1 MGLAVFFFA
10 ATVAV
15 SGPSGEPVEGAER
28 SQIRC
33 KPAPYYVAEKSDR
46 QRVRKTILTGSRVPI
61 RRGYNERRARPCHL
75 MLAPLPPQGFGPLKV
90 AE

>member
-1 MGLAVFFFA
+1 MGLTALFFA

-15 SGPSGEPVEGAER
+15 SGPSGEPVEGSER
-28 SQIRC
+28 AQVRC
-33 KPAPYYVAEKSDR
+33 KPAPYYVADKGEN

-61 RRGYNERRARPCHL
+61 RRGYQDRRARPCHL
-75 MLAPLPPQGFGPLKV
+75 MFSPMAPQGFGPLKV